1 MKKEWLNP
9 ELMNLNS
16 INTEEE
22 TCYCEEGAVLA
33 YGITT
38 WHQGGGY
45 RPGYGPGHH
54 HRPPHQGGQCPNNP
68 KPQPPEDVTNS

>member
-1 MKKEWLNP
+1 MKKELLNP

-16 INTEEE
+16 SNTEED
-22 TCYCEEGAVLA
+22 TCYCEEGAILA

-38 WHQGGGY
+38 LHHGGK
-45 RPGYGPGHH
+45 PGYGPGHPH
-54 HRPPHQGGQCPNNP
+54 KRPYQGGQCPNKP